1 MKKITKIEIENSR
14 VYYDRLTFSME
25 KGENVLLYGENG
37 SGKTSLYKSLN
48 DFIQS
53 FYSHVSYTTN
63 RYKPAGVAG
72 EVILTIGDYNDITG
86 EVDNI
91 VKYRY
96 AEGVDNTSVAG
107 TAFLKSLALTKGFL
121 NYKDLLKVYLYED
134 DNPNLFNFF
143 IEHLLKDHV
152 ASAQGLNSSLALE
165 WKQIKQDIFNVYNR
179 NEVRHQR
186 GLQKLVKFEKVLR
199 SVLDSLFKEVNNYL
213 VHYFNNFAL
222 HIDYDL
228 KSMSFDYGTKGKGAW
243 KIKQDLRI
251 KNFNWKFFNQRFY
264 GRAER
269 SKTICNRYLSL
280 SSSSEGKSWQGI
292 AFDVLG

>member
-1 MKKITKIEIENSR
+1 MI
-14 VYYDRLTFSME
+14 F
-25 KGENVLLYGENG
+25 
-37 SGKTSLYKSLN
+37 
-48 DFIQS
+48 
-53 FYSHVSYTTN
+53 
-63 RYKPAGVAG
+63 
-72 EVILTIGDYNDITG
+72 
-86 EVDNI
+86 NI
-91 VKYRY
+91 IY
-96 AEGVDNTSVAG
+96 
-107 TAFLKSLALTKGFL
+107 
-121 NYKDLLKVYLYED
+121 
-134 DNPNLFNFF
+134 FF

-243 KIKQDLRI
+243 KIEQDLRLKI
-251 KNFNWKFFNQRFY
+251 SI
-264 GRAER
+264 G
-269 SKTICNRYLSL
+269 
-280 SSSSEGKSWQGI
+280 SSSIKGFTE
-292 AFDVLG
+292 